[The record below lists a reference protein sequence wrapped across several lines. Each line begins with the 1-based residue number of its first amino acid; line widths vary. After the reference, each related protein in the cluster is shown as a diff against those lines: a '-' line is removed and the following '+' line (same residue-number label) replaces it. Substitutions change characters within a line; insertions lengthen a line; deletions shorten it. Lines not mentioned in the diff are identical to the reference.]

1 MEWLINRRRMMFNK
15 SLPIA
20 YLGFNDNRAWEIL
33 CYNFGDVK
41 KVINEEIA
49 HGTITC
55 NGTELVSSDYV
66 FASCLNMPA
75 RQLSDGTTQARVYAA
90 AQSFKVEI
98 EFDSSTPFSN
108 VSGDVI
114 QISQYSSSIT
124 KTDLLTVAKENVEL
138 DGENKYIATVQA
150 TNTCQYLTV
159 MVNANNDVSASW
171 KILPISGNYQP
182 VGILQKQC
190 NVVTS
195 ISTYLKNNSL
205 IEDLRQL
212 TYFPL
217 TTFPNA
223 MCDGCSSLQYITIP
237 NTVTHIGNYVFRLTK
252 LITLDLPNS
261 VTTIGTAPFVG
272 IGTLVSVTLGSGLT
286 TMPSFN
292 GCNNLESDII
302 VPPLVTETPTQVI
315 ASTKVSKIVFHEN
328 ITSIGTYSFQYMN
341 SDHLDVYV
349 YATTPPTL
357 GYGSFNGTSSYT
369 IYVPASVV
377 DTYKETGNWAGHAS
391 HIEAIVEE

>member
-1 MEWLINRRRMMFNK
+1 MILNK
-15 SLPIA
+15 TLPFA

-75 RQLSDGTTQARVYAA
+75 RQLSDATTQARVYAA

-217 TTFPNA
+217 TTFPHA
-223 MCDGCSSLQYITIP
+223 MCDGCSSLQYVTIP
-237 NTVTHIGNYVFRLTK
+237 NTVTYIGNYVFRLTK

-261 VTTIGTAPFVG
+261 VTTIVVDPFDGVG
-272 IGTLVSVTLGSGLT
+272 NLVSVKLSNNLT
-286 TMPSFN
+286 KMPSFAS
-292 GCNNLESDII
+292 CSSLESDIVI
-302 VPPLVTETPTQVI
+302 PPLVTTTPSQVI
-315 ASTKVSKIVFHEN
+315 AATKVSKIVFHEN
-328 ITSIGTYSFQYMN
+328 ITSIGTYSFQYMK
-341 SDHLDVYV
+341 SDHLDIYV

-357 GYGSFNGTSSYT
+357 GGGSFNGTSSYT
-369 IYVPASVV
+369 IYVPANTV
-377 DTYKETGNWAGHAS
+377 DTYKAAS
-391 HIEAIVEE
+391 GWSTYANHIEAIVEE